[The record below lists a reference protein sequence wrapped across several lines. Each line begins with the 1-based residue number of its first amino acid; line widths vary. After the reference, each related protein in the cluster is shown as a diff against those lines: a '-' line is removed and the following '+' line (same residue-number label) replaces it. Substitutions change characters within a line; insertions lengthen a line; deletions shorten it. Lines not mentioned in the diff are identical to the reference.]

1 MHLRA
6 SEWIAIIG
14 IIVPTAIVFILE
26 RMNTARKL
34 AVMEE
39 KITAQSVRMDQQEQH
54 LTDAVKTQEI
64 LRESIHTMALTLV
77 KIETHIDLSK
87 SVLERVET
95 LLRNP
100 IK

>member
-1 MHLRA
+1 MPLNA
-6 SEWIAIIG
+6 SEWIAIIA

-26 RMNTARKL
+26 RMSTVRKL

-39 KITAQSVRMDQQEQH
+39 KITAQSVRIDQQERH
-54 LTDAVKTQEI
+54 LSDAVKTQEI

-95 LLRNP
+95 LLRSPN
-100 IK
+100 K

>member
-1 MHLRA
+1 MQLNA
-6 SEWIAIIG
+6 SEWIAIIA
-14 IIVPTAIVFILE
+14 IIVPAAIAFVLE
-26 RMNTARKL
+26 KMNTARKF

-39 KITAQSVRMDQQEQH
+39 KVATQSLRIDQQERH
-54 LTDAVKTQEI
+54 IEATVKTQEI

>member
-1 MHLRA
+1 MMNGT
-6 SEWIAIIG
+6 SEWIAIIA
-14 IIVPTAIVFILE
+14 IIVPTTIVFILE

-39 KITAQSVRMDQQEQH
+39 KITAQSVRMDQQELH

-64 LRESIHTMALTLV
+64 LKESIHTMALTLV

-87 SVLERVET
+87 GVLERVET
-95 LLRNP
+95 LLRNS
-100 IK
+100 K

>member
-1 MHLRA
+1 MLLNA
-6 SEWIAIIG
+6 SEWIAIIA
-14 IIVPTAIVFILE
+14 IIVPTTIVFILE

-39 KITAQSVRMDQQEQH
+39 KITAQSVRMDQQELH

-64 LRESIHTMALTLV
+64 LKESIHTMALTLV

-87 SVLERVET
+87 GVLERVET
-95 LLRNP
+95 LLRNS
-100 IK
+100 K

>member
-1 MHLRA
+1 MPLNV
-6 SEWIAIIG
+6 SEWTGIFALILPIIAG
-14 IIVPTAIVFILE
+14 FIVE
-26 RMNTARKL
+26 KMNTARKF

-39 KITAQSVRMDQQEQH
+39 KVATQALRIDQQERH
-54 LTDAVKTQEI
+54 IEATVKTQEI
-64 LRESIHTMALTLV
+64 LKDSIHTMALTLA

-100 IK
+100 K

>member
-1 MHLRA
+1 MQLNA
-6 SEWIAIIG
+6 SEWIAIIA

-64 LRESIHTMALTLV
+64 LKESIHTMALTLV
-77 KIETHIDLSK
+77 KIETHINLSK
-87 SVLERVET
+87 GVLERVET